1 MNHRMHM
8 IMSVTIDH
16 PIGSP
21 EWCDRKAGE
30 NSELMNKIEAELEA
44 ELEQLETFLGTTVIT
59 LQT

>member
-1 MNHRMHM
+1 M
-8 IMSVTIDH
+8 IMSVTIGH

-21 EWCDRKAGE
+21 EWWYRKVGE